1 MESDHF
7 SALLYIHVYTSK
19 YIRLIF
25 YYYTGQLGVVLNNS
39 EAQVERVKKTIENF
53 TTNLANAW
61 NRPNCGYF
69 DETTNKGGPDP
80 NPDGGVRNELFRSG
94 FEILREL
101 REGPGWVWGK

>member
-1 MESDHF
+1 MLHNHKEKNREKYHF
-7 SALLYIHVYTSK
+7 LNYDFSLQKFGFDFAEYHM
-19 YIRLIF
+19 
-25 YYYTGQLGVVLNNS
+25 NNS

-101 REGPGWVWGK
+101 REGSGWVWGK